1 MSNQQITEAIG
12 LLAAFCTTVSFL
24 PQAIKTIKT
33 KDTSGISLAMY
44 SLFAF
49 GTLMWF
55 VFGLLSQ
62 DVPVSLANGVTL
74 VFACIILAYKIRY
87 K

>member
-1 MSNQQITEAIG
+1 MSTQIITAIG
-12 LLAAFCTTVSFL
+12 LLAAVCTTSSFV
-24 PQAIKTIKT
+24 PQAIQTIKT
-33 KDTSGISLAMY
+33 KNTAGISLAMY

-49 GTLMWF
+49 GTLAWF

-62 DVPVSLANGVTL
+62 NVPVSIANGVTL
-74 VFACIILAYKIRY
+74 VFACIILVYKIKY

>member
-1 MSNQQITEAIG
+1 MSKELITVVG
-12 LLAAFCTTVSFL
+12 LIAAFCTTTSFV

-49 GTLMWF
+49 GTLVWF
-55 VFGLLSQ
+55 IFGLLSS
-62 DVPVSLANGVTL
+62 DIPVSVANGITL
-74 VFACIILAYKIRY
+74 IFACIILAYKVKY